1 MRSNLRLHRRATYR
15 LAAWLKS
22 WLTGWLGVA
31 LVFMQLAVSAY
42 ACPMAQGTASD
53 NASNMAGAN
62 AMPDC
67 AGNSLLAMDPAQP
80 LLCLAHCQQG
90 AQAAQ
95 PTATLDAPASPVL
108 LAVLDWSPLALL
120 PGTLQATAG
129 NTPTARWGA
138 SPPGAPSP
146 GSPPIYLALLVL
158 RN

>member
-1 MRSNLRLHRRATYR
+1 MRSYPRLHLRSTR
-15 LAAWLKS
+15 

-42 ACPMAQGTASD
+42 ACPMVRGTAQGTVSVMTQ
-53 NASNMAGAN
+53 NVSGAN
-62 AMPDC
+62 LMPDC
-67 AGNSLLAMDPAQP
+67 AGNLPLAMDPAQP

-95 PTATLDAPASPVL
+95 PAPTLDAPASPVL
-108 LAVLDWSPLALL
+108 LAVLDWSPLALR
-120 PGTLQATAG
+120 PGTLQAPAL
-129 NTPTARWGA
+129 NTPASRSGA
-138 SPPGAPSP
+138 SPPGAPPP